1 MTQRSTKWA
10 EKKNCKNLKKTW
22 VFTRFL
28 QHKTPKRG
36 STIPNAAQEWPKVCQ
51 NAMQKNDKKKSKK
64 CLRGKKCLKPAIS
77 FWIIFGPHFWWLF
90 LLTFKLIVNLL
101 VDHCLTPFRIPWWKP
116 WWMKIS
122 QIEKLMAHNN
132 HQRDQ
137 NHTKTA
143 FSKKHKKKHEV
154 FTIFEARGL
163 SRMPQETQD
172 FPNDAPTEFQISKEN

>member
-1 MTQRSTKWA
+1 M
-10 EKKNCKNLKKTW
+10 
-22 VFTRFL
+22 
-28 QHKTPKRG
+28 
-36 STIPNAAQEWPKVCQ
+36 
-51 NAMQKNDKKKSKK
+51 
-64 CLRGKKCLKPAIS
+64 
-77 FWIIFGPHFWWLF
+77 
-90 LLTFKLIVNLL
+90 NLL

-143 FSKKHKKKHEV
+143 FSKKHKKHEV